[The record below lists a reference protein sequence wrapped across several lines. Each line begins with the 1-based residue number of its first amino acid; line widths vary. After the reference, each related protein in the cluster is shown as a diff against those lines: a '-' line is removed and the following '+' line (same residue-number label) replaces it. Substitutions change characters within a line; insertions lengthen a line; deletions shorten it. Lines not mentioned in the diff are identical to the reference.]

1 MREKVETLA
10 NFKHMLVGLLLGL
23 PLVRFQSIQK
33 KIASKSSCLDADRAR
48 LFVLVPLRPSWYL
61 NLQ

>member
-33 KIASKSSCLDADRAR
+33 KIASKSSCLDKLTGLGC
-48 LFVLVPLRPSWYL
+48 LFWCHFGLLGI
-61 NLQ
+61 